1 VPADPGQQLDYLGL
15 TVMNYIVATNG
26 GEAKFSQEVKEKLI
40 QASHTGAFQQQGGPR
55 AAGLLIA
62 QAGATEARK
71 KDFALLGKLSYR
83 IKQLI
88 KTRHDDNT
96 NRLMSEFFDLFP
108 KLVQPV
114 SSSSSSD
121 VTIDSVLAG
130 LVNDAEADAH
140 AFDELPPFE
149 FTTPEKKQRTR
160 ADSSSNVKHPL
171 VYPYVP

>member
-1 VPADPGQQLDYLGL
+1 MNAADDVSADPPATPTPPRTLAPHPYTHPITLAQPKNTPELLNAVPADPGQQLDYLGL

-55 AAGLLIA
+55 AAGLLLA

-88 KTRHDDNT
+88 KTRHNDNT

-121 VTIDSVLAG
+121 VTI
-130 LVNDAEADAH
+130 H
-140 AFDELPPFE
+140 C
-149 FTTPEKKQRTR
+149 
-160 ADSSSNVKHPL
+160 
-171 VYPYVP
+171 